1 MRLTI
6 IIPVD
11 PCKNKFPNQI
21 FVGKIIVLLNHLLSS
36 NSCFCRRNIST
47 TSSWPEI
54 KEIPIKYFDCK
65 DYDKLK
71 TSPEIM
77 PDLVPE

>member
-1 MRLTI
+1 MNQSIITNQQINKSSDRPIMRLTI

-54 KEIPIKYFDCK
+54 KEIPIK
-65 DYDKLK
+65 
-71 TSPEIM
+71 
-77 PDLVPE
+77 